1 MSIGT
6 RWLLLASALLL
17 AGAAAVVLTANYSS
31 DLSAFLPRKVT
42 PAQALLVE
50 QLRDGPLSRTLLIA
64 IEGSH
69 GEARALASKG
79 LAARLRAD
87 PAFSRVDNGTSPD
100 AAADQRYL
108 FDHRY
113 VLSPA
118 VDPDHFSIQGL
129 TSAIGDLIDALASPV
144 GAPLKPLLASDPTGE
159 MLAIIEQFQR
169 QGQPR
174 LDQGVWVSPSGQRA
188 LLLAQTRATG
198 ADTDAQAHA
207 LDLIHEAFRS
217 ASATPLHLI
226 VSGPGVFAVAARGG
240 IEQAVSR
247 LGLISAAGI
256 FALLF
261 LTYRSLSAVAL
272 GLVPVVCGAL
282 TGVAAVA
289 LGFGTVHGIT
299 LGFGATLI
307 GEAVDYSIYLFV
319 QSRSGVADPDRW
331 PTEHWPI
338 IRLGMFT
345 SVIGF
350 ASLLPSSFPGL
361 AQLGLYSI
369 AGLLCAGL
377 VTRFLLPSV
386 LPAAFRVRDLAPLG
400 RWISRHLPRRSR
412 GWTVTAALALM
423 ALGTLVL
430 HRGACWNRELAALSP
445 VPLAAQQADARLRA
459 EMGAAEAGVLVA
471 ISAGSQEAALQSA
484 EQAGRVLD
492 ALRERGV
499 IGGYDSPALFLPSL
513 ATQRARREALPAEA
527 VLRER
532 TRAVLQSLPLNA
544 ARIDPFFQDVEAARN
559 AAPLTRKA
567 LEGTSF
573 ASAFDALCS
582 HHDNRT
588 QALLPLHAP
597 AQGSIDLVAVRAAFH
612 SHPVEGLQVLDLKQ
626 ASDDLY
632 GAYLQDALKFSGLG
646 LVAIC
651 ALLALTLRNGRDVLR
666 VLAPLAVAVMTTAA
680 LLVLAGQ
687 QLTILHLVGMLLVVA
702 IGSNYAL
709 FFVRM
714 DSPATLASLLIANLC
729 TVIAFGALAFST
741 VPVLAALGRTVAPGA
756 WLALCCSALL
766 WGGQQERRA

>member
-1 MSIGT
+1 MNLRA
-6 RWLLLASALLL
+6 RWQLLAGVLLL
-17 AGAAAVVLTANYSS
+17 AGAVAVTLNASYRS

-42 PAQALLVE
+42 PEQALLVE

-64 IEGSH
+64 IEG
-69 GEARALASKG
+69 GNAEVRASASKR
-79 LAARLRAD
+79 LAAKLRAD
-87 PAFSRVDNGTSPD
+87 PAFSRVDNGSSPD
-100 AAADQRYL
+100 ATADRRYL

-118 VDPDHFSIQGL
+118 VDPEHFSTRGL
-129 TSAIGDLIDALASPV
+129 TAAIGDLIDALASPV
-144 GAPLKPLLASDPTGE
+144 GAPLKPLLTSDPTGE
-159 MLAIIEQFQR
+159 MLAIVEQLQR
-169 QGQPR
+169 QSQPR
-174 LDQGVWVSPSGQRA
+174 LDQGIWVSPSGGRA
-188 LLLAQTRATG
+188 LLLAQTRASG

-207 LDLIHEAFRS
+207 LELIHDAFGSGSRTS
-217 ASATPLHLI
+217 MHLI
-226 VSGPGVFAVAARGG
+226 VSGPGVFAVAARSG
-240 IEQAVSR
+240 IETAVSQ

-261 LTYRSLSAVAL
+261 LTYRSVTAVAL
-272 GLVPVVCGAL
+272 GLVPVIYGAV

-289 LGFGTVHGIT
+289 LGFSAVQGIT

-319 QSRSGVADPDRW
+319 QSRSGDADPARW
-331 PTEHWPI
+331 PAEHWPTV
-338 IRLGMFT
+338 RLGMFT

-350 ASLLPSSFPGL
+350 ASLLPSAFPGL

-386 LPAAFRVRDLAPLG
+386 LPKAFRVRDLAPLG
-400 RWISRHLPRRSR
+400 RWIARHLPRPAW
-412 GWTVTAALALM
+412 GWTLTAVLAVMAVAL
-423 ALGTLVL
+423 LVM
-430 HRGACWNRELAALSP
+430 HRGAYWNRELSALSP
-445 VPLAAQQADARLRA
+445 VPIEAQKTDARLRS

-471 ISAGSQEAALQSA
+471 VSAGSQEQALQAA

-492 ALRERGV
+492 TLRQRGV
-499 IGGYDSPALFLPSL
+499 IGGFDSPALFLPSL
-513 ATQRARREALPAEA
+513 AMQRARRESLPPPPT
-527 VLRER
+527 LRER
-532 TRAVLQSLPLNA
+532 TKVALQDLPLNA
-544 ARIDPFFQDVEAARN
+544 AKLEPFFQAVEMARN
-559 AAPLTRKA
+559 AAPLTRRT

-573 ASAFDALCS
+573 ASAFDVLCS
-582 HHDNRT
+582 RHGTMT

-597 AQGSIDLVAVRAAFH
+597 AQGSIDLAAVRAAFQ
-612 SHPVEGLQVLDLKQ
+612 SHPVAGLQVLDLKQ

-632 GAYLQDALKFSGLG
+632 GAYLHDALKFSALG

-651 ALLALTLRNGRDVLR
+651 ALLALTLRNGRDLLR
-666 VLAPLAVAVMTTAA
+666 VLMPLAVAVTTTAA

-741 VPVLAALGRTVAPGA
+741 VPVLAALGRTVAPGT

-766 WGGQQERRA
+766 WGGQERRA

>member
-1 MSIGT
+1 MNSRF
-6 RWLLLASALLL
+6 RWQLLASGLLL
-17 AGAAAVVLTANYSS
+17 AGAVAVTLTAHYSS
-31 DLSAFLPRKVT
+31 DLSAFLPRRVT
-42 PAQALLVE
+42 PGQALLVE

-64 IEGSH
+64 IEGGNA
-69 GEARALASKG
+69 GERARASKNLAG
-79 LAARLRAD
+79 TLRAD
-87 PAFSRVDNGTSPD
+87 PAFSRVDNGTSTD
-100 AAADQRYL
+100 AVADQRYL

-113 VLSPA
+113 VLSRA

-144 GAPLKPLLASDPTGE
+144 GAALKPLLASDPTGE
-159 MLAIIEQFQR
+159 MLAIIEQLQR
-169 QGQPR
+169 QSQPR
-174 LDQGVWVSPSGQRA
+174 VDQGVWVSPSGQRA

-198 ADTDAQAHA
+198 ADTDGQAQA
-207 LDLIHEAFRS
+207 LQLIHNAFRK
-217 ASATPLHLI
+217 ASATPMHLI

-261 LTYRSLSAVAL
+261 VTYRSLSAVAL
-272 GLVPVVCGAL
+272 SLAPVIYGAV
-282 TGVAAVA
+282 TGIAAVA

-319 QSRSGVADPDRW
+319 QSRSGAADPQRW
-331 PTEHWPI
+331 PTEDWPT

-361 AQLGLYSI
+361 SQLGLYSI

-377 VTRFLLPSV
+377 VTRFLLPSL
-386 LPAAFRVRDLAPLG
+386 LPKNFRVRDLAPLG
-400 RWISRHLPRRSR
+400 RWIARHLPRQSW
-412 GWTVTAALALM
+412 GWTATGVLFVAALAIL
-423 ALGTLVL
+423 LL
-430 HRGACWNRELAALSP
+430 HRGVYWNRELSALSP
-445 VPLAAQQADARLRA
+445 VPLAAQQTDARLRA
-459 EMGAAEAGVLVA
+459 EMGAAEAGMLVA
-471 ISAGSQEAALQSA
+471 VAAASQEQALQAA
-484 EQAGRVLD
+484 EQAGEVLD
-492 ALRERGV
+492 TLRDRGV
-499 IGGYDSPALFLPSL
+499 IDGYDSPSLFLPSL
-513 ATQRARREALPAEA
+513 AMQRARRAALPVPA

-532 TRAVLQSLPLNA
+532 TRAALQSLPLNA
-544 ARIDPFFQDVEAARN
+544 GKLEPFFQDVESARH
-559 AAPLTRKA
+559 AAPLTREA
-567 LEGTSF
+567 LTGTSF
-573 ASAFDALCS
+573 AGAFDTLCS
-582 HHDNRT
+582 RHGNRT
-588 QALLPLHAP
+588 QVLLPLHAP
-597 AQGSIDLVAVRAAFH
+597 SLGTIDLAAVREAFR

-632 GAYLQDALKFSGLG
+632 GAYLHDALNFSGLG

-651 ALLALTLRNGRDVLR
+651 ALLAVTLRSGRDLLR
-666 VLAPLAVAVMTTAA
+666 VLAPLAVAVTTTAA
-680 LLVLAGQ
+680 ILVLAGQ

-741 VPVLAALGRTVAPGA
+741 VPVLAALGRTVAPGTG
-756 WLALCCSALL
+756 LALCCSALL
-766 WGGQQERRA
+766 WAGQPERRA